1 MREDRSSYRRRVSST
16 EDWLNAYIS
25 PPYDIATQGPTFTY
39 DASWYLPNMSFLN
52 VPLAMTPSA

>member
-1 MREDRSSYRRRVSST
+1 MRETRSSYRRDVSST

-25 PPYDIATQGPTFTY
+25 PPHEIATHGPTFTY
-39 DASWYLPNMSFLN
+39 DASWYLPNMSFLK